1 MLFMTILRVILVV
14 LLCVPIGYLL
24 LSYVDRL
31 IVDLNKEQKEIQKRK
46 NNEKRVVYNDRRSR
60 WGR

>member
-1 MLFMTILRVILVV
+1 MIFMTILRVILVV

-31 IVDLNKEQKEIQKRK
+31 IVALNKEQKEIQKRK
-46 NNEKRVVYNDRRSR
+46 NDEKRVVYNDRRSR

>member
-46 NNEKRVVYNDRRSR
+46 NDEKRVVYNDRRSR